1 MDPRSAHSPRPPR
14 PPPSRRVIRA
24 PGQPGARATN
34 HSKPGDSMNNK
45 FRSFTACVAVIGF
58 SISFLLDTPMLPA
71 SEAKAVVQAPSGSTQ
86 PLVGTW
92 TAQIDG
98 TRIIELVL
106 RTEKGSLTGTIR
118 VCGFSIDT
126 EGSGKLGLVTNEKM
140 SPDLPLRNTKVS
152 GNSVSFEWTDPD
164 GDENHWKL
172 ELAGSDAGRL
182 IWLNL
187 PTGLKAEPIPV
198 SRASK

>member
-1 MDPRSAHSPRPPR
+1 
-14 PPPSRRVIRA
+14 
-24 PGQPGARATN
+24 
-34 HSKPGDSMNNK
+34 MNNK
-45 FRSFTACVAVIGF
+45 FRSFTTCAAVIGI
-58 SISFLLDTPMLPA
+58 SISFLLKTPMVPG
-71 SEAKAVVQAPSGSTQ
+71 SEAKSIAQSISENTQ
-86 PLVGTW
+86 PLIGTW

-106 RTEKGSLTGTIR
+106 HAEKGSLTGTIR
-118 VCGFSIDT
+118 ICGFSIDT

-152 GNSVSFEWTDPD
+152 GNSVSFDWTDPD
-164 GDENHWKL
+164 GDGNHWKL
-172 ELAGSDAGRL
+172 EITGSDAGRL

-198 SRASK
+198 SRISK